1 MNIPVNVVEMKL
13 KTQIENNLLIQINTN
28 LKECVDDLEYI
39 YKNYKYSSNI
49 INCIG
54 FIENIFP
61 NKIISL
67 ENLVKKQNLQSRHEN
82 IMVLVEKLFTHTYQ
96 FYWIFQYFYL
106 KKKDFMG
113 MNLTGL
119 VNGRMETG
127 LSFRN
132 TISKISFDEFITK
145 VLNLQKDI
153 LNTFINL
160 DDNLVTNINVYKV
173 KSLNFKWNEEGFDKI
188 YDYFWII
195 SDLNSKEYFIMIT
208 QSNK

>member
-54 FIENIFP
+54 FIENIFH

-145 VLNLQKDI
+145 ELNLQKDI
-153 LNTFINL
+153 LNKFINL
-160 DDNLVTNINVYKV
+160 DDNARYKH
-173 KSLNFKWNEEGFDKI
+173 KCI
-188 YDYFWII
+188 
-195 SDLNSKEYFIMIT
+195 
-208 QSNK
+208 